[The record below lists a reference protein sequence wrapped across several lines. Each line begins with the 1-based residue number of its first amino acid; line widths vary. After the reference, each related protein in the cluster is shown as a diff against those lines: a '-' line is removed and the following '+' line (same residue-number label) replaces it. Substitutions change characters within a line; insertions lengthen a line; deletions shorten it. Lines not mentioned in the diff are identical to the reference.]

1 MVPTLPPV
9 PKDLEPE
16 EIEER
21 LRRQQMESE
30 KDAEW
35 LIGEERNL
43 VSVLIP
49 DLFYAIHCHSF
60 FSIIKHEFS

>member
-1 MVPTLPPV
+1 MLYCTQGLDFQEPLPSGG
-9 PKDLEPE
+9 KELEPE

-35 LIGEERNL
+35 LITEEKNL
-43 VSVLIP
+43 VG
-49 DLFYAIHCHSF
+49 
-60 FSIIKHEFS
+60 